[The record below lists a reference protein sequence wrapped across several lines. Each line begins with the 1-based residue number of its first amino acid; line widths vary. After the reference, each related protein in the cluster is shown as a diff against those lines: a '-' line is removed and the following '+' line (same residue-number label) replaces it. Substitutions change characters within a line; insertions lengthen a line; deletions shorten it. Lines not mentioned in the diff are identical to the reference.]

1 MTRRYQQ
8 YPRESREWAV
18 RMVAE
23 VNQSYDSQW
32 AAIGAVAQKL
42 GIGST
47 ETVRK
52 WVRQAEVDTGQR
64 SGTSCEDSA
73 EIKRLSVPSL

>member
-8 YPRESREWAV
+8 YPRESPEWAV

-23 VNQSYDSQW
+23 VNQSYDSKW

>member
-1 MTRRYQQ
+1 
-8 YPRESREWAV
+8 V
-18 RMVAE
+18 V
-23 VNQSYDSQW
+23 
-32 AAIGAVAQKL
+32 
-42 GIGST
+42 
-47 ETVRK
+47 K

>member
-1 MTRRYQQ
+1 
-8 YPRESREWAV
+8 
-18 RMVAE
+18 MVAE

-32 AAIGAVAQKL
+32 AAIGAVAHKL

-64 SGTSCEDSA
+64 SGTSCEHSA

>member
-8 YPRESREWAV
+8 YPRESPEWAV

>member
-42 GIGST
+42 GIGLDRDGAQ
-47 ETVRK
+47 VGPPGRGRYRPA
-52 WVRQAEVDTGQR
+52 VGHQ
-64 SGTSCEDSA
+64 
-73 EIKRLSVPSL
+73 L